1 MTSNYRHILQQ
12 AEILEQSTKFIEKS
26 YVVYK
31 TEEERLAD
39 LDAITKLLQET
50 LKVIENLKLK

>member
-39 LDAITKLLQET
+39 LNAITKLLQET